1 MIIAHDQLLEDVE
14 SGRIH
19 CWPFDL
25 DMVGTNSIDVT
36 LGRNIKIVR
45 DNKVHSKYGDKGYID
60 PVFDQVFEEIT
71 MPDAGIILEPGIRYL
86 AHTEEEIGSDFYVPI
101 YEGRSSIARMFLWS
115 HISAGFGEVGF
126 KRQWT
131 LELACVGRIRI
142 FPGMRIGQVFF
153 STVSS
158 NAKLYGRDIKA
169 HYADQVGAQ
178 VSKY

>member
-14 SGRIH
+14 NGRIH
-19 CWPFDL
+19 CKPFRRE
-25 DMVGTNSIDVT
+25 MVGTNSIDVS
-36 LGRNIKIVR
+36 LGRNIKIVCNNAR
-45 DNKVHSKYGDKGYID
+45 DYIE
-60 PVFDQVFEEIT
+60 PTIDQVTEDFE
-71 MPDAGIILEPGIRYL
+71 MPNIGMILEPGVRYL

-158 NAKLYGRDIKA
+158 NAKLYGRDIPA

-178 VSKY
+178 VGRYNE

>member
-1 MIIAHDQLLEDVE
+1 MILAYDQLLEDVE

-19 CWPFDL
+19 CKPFNPE
-25 DMVGTNSIDVT
+25 MVGTNSIDVS
-36 LGRNIKIVR
+36 LGRNIKILKH
-45 DNKVHSKYGDKGYID
+45 NAFSFFHGWYTD
-60 PVFDQVFEEIT
+60 PELPQKTKSIVMKDR
-71 MPDAGIILEPGIRYL
+71 GIIMWPWLRYL

-158 NAKLYGRDIKA
+158 NAKLY
-169 HYADQVGAQ
+169 
-178 VSKY
+178 

>member
-25 DMVGTNSIDVT
+25 DMVGTNSIDVS
-36 LGRNIKIVR
+36 LGRIIKIVK
-45 DNKVHSKYGDKGYID
+45 NNCSNYIE
-60 PVFDQVFEEIT
+60 PTIPQATETIE
-71 MPDAGIILEPGIRYL
+71 MPDAGMILEPGVRYL
-86 AHTEEEIGSDFYVPI
+86 GHTEEEIGSDFYVPI